1 VTTAKEGL
9 SMQDRDKLAEKGFST
24 DSSRAKSAVLTE
36 EGVREA
42 KKLLEPMN

>member
-1 VTTAKEGL
+1 
-9 SMQDRDKLAEKGFST
+9 MQDRDKLAEKGFST

-36 EGVREA
+36 EVEKEK

>member
-1 VTTAKEGL
+1 
-9 SMQDRDKLAEKGFST
+9 MQDRDKLAEKGFST